1 MKPVH
6 LLHLVASSR
15 GGGATHVRDLALGL
29 DPARFAVQIVMPEDG
44 GNVRREDFKA
54 AAIPFHRVD
63 IAAGFSPRALH
74 HIRRLVTDVDI
85 LHVHGARAALFGR
98 LAAASLG
105 RRRPRV
111 VYIIQGFSLPFY
123 PAPRRLLMLALERLL
138 APFTDAVIAVSD
150 EERRTFLAQNITS
163 PEQVSVVWNSVHV
176 APFREAEG
184 ERISTRASLGL
195 PNDAVL
201 ITTICRLYKP
211 RDLQTLLTAF
221 ARLAET
227 DLRLYLL
234 VVGDGPDRPQVEALR
249 ERLGLASRV
258 SSPSRVILAGQR
270 QDIPAILTASD
281 VFTLTTWGWEG
292 LPFTILEAM
301 AAARPVVATHAGGI
315 PEAVVEGETG
325 LLVPRRDATALAEA
339 LGRLAAEPEL
349 RASMGAAGRRR
360 AETLFSQRRMIELTT
375 MVYDRL
381 LEKFPREMSGRLAE
395 THPPPSPP

>member
-221 ARLAET
+221 ARLAE
-227 DLRLYLL
+227 
-234 VVGDGPDRPQVEALR
+234 
-249 ERLGLASRV
+249 
-258 SSPSRVILAGQR
+258 
-270 QDIPAILTASD
+270 AILTASD